1 MIDIFQFWEDMQIED
16 AKKAAEMEAIKQKNE
31 QKEKGEY
38 SPEPTELPKAEKQ
51 PEQQKSEELIKVEA
65 TPPTETKGDET

>member
-1 MIDIFQFWEDMQIED
+1 MIDIFQLFEDMQIED

-38 SPEPTELPKAEKQ
+38 SPEPTELPKADKQ
-51 PEQQKSEELIKVEA
+51 PEQQKSEIIKVEE
-65 TPPTETKGDET
+65 TPPEPKGDET